1 MTMVSD
7 NASIVIIFK
16 VGVKIKSSAPIVPK
30 KIANPFVKVIF
41 TNVFVVAF

>member
-30 KIANPFVKVIF
+30 KIVNPFVKVIF
-41 TNVFVVAF
+41 INLFAVAY